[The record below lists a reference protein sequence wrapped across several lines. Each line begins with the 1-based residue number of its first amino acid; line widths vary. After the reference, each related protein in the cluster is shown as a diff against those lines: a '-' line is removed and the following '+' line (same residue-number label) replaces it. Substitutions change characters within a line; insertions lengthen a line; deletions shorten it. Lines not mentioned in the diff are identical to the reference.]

1 MPNANADKG
10 AKFERDIAGYLR
22 LAGLAAAERRVVTGW
37 RRTDRSSP
45 DLGDIKDLPG
55 LCIQAKNVVES
66 YPRGLSG
73 KALVDVMAET
83 EAQREALGAAIGLL
97 VEKRLGRA
105 DPGLSWAH
113 LPANVY
119 LGLVGGLDPYSDA
132 LAELTYPIRTELH
145 NITEALVRFSMMC
158 DTEGLAA

>member
-22 LAGLAAAERRVVTGW
+22 TAGLAAAERRVVTGW

-55 LCIQAKNVVES
+55 LCIQAKNVVKS

-73 KALVDVMAET
+73 KALADFMAET
-83 EAQREALGAAIGLL
+83 EAQRVALGAAIGVL
-97 VEKRLGRA
+97 VEKRLGHA

-119 LGLVGGLDPYSDA
+119 LGLVGGLDPYCGD
-132 LAELTYPIRTELH
+132 LADLTYPIRTELCY
-145 NITEALVRFSMMC
+145 ITDALVRFSTMC
-158 DTEGLAA
+158 EAEAA